1 MLMQNPLLTPSARPY
16 QWPAFDVLTADHYLE
31 AAKLGAAE
39 QRNELQR
46 IIDDQGAPTF
56 ANTFLA
62 LESSGQVLRRAMMTY
77 FSVLS
82 AHGTEPIRAIQTE
95 MSSIYSAQEDEIY
108 LNQSLYSRLQA
119 LDCSQLTGEDARLA
133 EQTLKEFKLAG
144 ADLDETQKQQLKQLN
159 AQLSELSSQFS
170 NRVLENQNA
179 HAVHF
184 DSAEEL
190 AGLSDQAIESA
201 AQAAKQAGHSSGYL
215 LPLVSPTQQPV
226 LESLSDSEARRK
238 VFSASVSRG
247 IGENPTVQLAA
258 DMAKLRAERAT
269 LLGFANHAETVL
281 AQATAPST
289 AAVEERL
296 RELTK
301 AATANAHKEA
311 EVLGNIAGHEVNAWD
326 WKYYSN
332 QVLREQYAVDSEALR
347 DYFELDRVLID
358 GVFATATKLYG
369 ITFVERFDLPTYHE
383 QVRVFEVFDAD
394 GTPLALYTGDYL
406 ARETKK
412 GGAWM
417 TSLRDAA
424 SYFDERPIVTNTLN
438 ISAPAEGDPILLT
451 LDETNT
457 LFHEFG
463 HALHG
468 MFSNGQYASLSGTSV
483 PRDFVE
489 FPSQVNEMW
498 VLDEQVLPGYA
509 VHHQTGQPLDAQT
522 ISKVRAAGLWGQ
534 GFATTEYL
542 AASVL
547 DWAWHT
553 IAVDTVIDDPVQF
566 ELQVLADAG
575 FDTDLIPPR
584 YRTGYFQH
592 IFANG
597 YSAGYYSYI
606 WSEVLDADTVQWF
619 EENGGLMRE
628 NGNRFREELLSR
640 GNTRDPLESYE
651 LFRGRTAR
659 VEPLLRR
666 RGLVNA
672 E

>member
-311 EVLGNIAGHEVNAWD
+311 EVLGNIAGHKVNAWD

>member
-1 MLMQNPLLTPSARPY
+1 MLMQNPLLAPSANPY
-16 QWPAFDVLTADHYLE
+16 QWPAFDELTAEHYLE

-39 QRNELQR
+39 QRTELQR
-46 IIDDQGAPTF
+46 IIEEQSAPDF

-62 LESSGQVLRRAMMTY
+62 LEASGQVLRRSMMTY

-95 MSSIYSAQEDEIY
+95 MSSIFSAQEDEIY
-108 LNQSLYSRLQA
+108 LNQALYSRLQA
-119 LDCSQLTGEDARLA
+119 ADCSGLAGEDARLA
-133 EQTLKEFKLAG
+133 EQTLKAFRLAG
-144 ADLDETQKQQLKQLN
+144 ADLDEAQKQQLKQLN

-184 DSAEEL
+184 DSAGEL
-190 AGLSDQAIESA
+190 DGLSSQALESA
-201 AQAAKQAGHSSGYL
+201 AQAAKQAGHAAGYL

-226 LESLSDSEARRK
+226 LESLTSGEARRK
-238 VFSASVSRG
+238 VFAASISRG
-247 IGENPTVQLAA
+247 ITENPTLQLAA
-258 DMAKLRAERAT
+258 DMAKLRAERAA

-289 AAVEERL
+289 AAVEQRL
-296 RELTK
+296 AELTK
-301 AATANAHKEA
+301 AATANARKEA
-311 EVLGNIAGHEVNAWD
+311 EVLGSIAGHEVQAWD
-326 WKYYSN
+326 WKFYSN
-332 QVLREQYAVDSEALR
+332 QVLREQYAVDSESLR
-347 DYFELDRVLID
+347 NYFELDRVLVD

-369 ITFVERFDLPTYHE
+369 ITFAERFDLPAYHE
-383 QVRVFEVFDAD
+383 HVRVFEVFDAD
-394 GTPLALYTGDYL
+394 GSPLALYTGDYL
-406 ARETKK
+406 ARDTKK

-424 SYFDERPIVTNTLN
+424 SYFNERPIVTNTLN
-438 ISAPAEGDPILLT
+438 ISAPAPGDPVLLT
-451 LDETNT
+451 LDEANT

-468 MFSNGQYASLSGTSV
+468 MFSNGKYASLSGTSV

-498 VLDEQVLPGYA
+498 VLDQQVLPGYA
-509 VHHQTGQPLDAQT
+509 VHHQSGEQLDDET
-522 ISKVRAAGLWGQ
+522 IARIRAAGLWGQ

-553 IAVDTVIDDPVQF
+553 ISADTVIDDPVAF
-566 ELQVLADAG
+566 EQQVLADAG
-575 FDTDLIPPR
+575 FDAEMIPPR

>member
-1 MLMQNPLLTPSARPY
+1 MQNPLLKPSARPY

-46 IIDDQGAPTF
+46 IIDDHGAPTF

-82 AHGTEPIRAIQTE
+82 AHGTEPIRSIQTE

-215 LPLVSPTQQPV
+215 LPLFSPTQQPV

-311 EVLGNIAGHEVNAWD
+311 EVLGNIAGQEVNAWD

-394 GTPLALYTGDYL
+394 GSPLALYTGDYL

-498 VLDEQVLPGYA
+498 VLDKQVLPGYA
-509 VHHQTGQPLDAQT
+509 VHHQTGQSLDAQT
-522 ISKVRAAGLWGQ
+522 ISKIRAAGLWGQ

-553 IAVDTVIDDPVQF
+553 ISADTAIGDPVQF
-566 ELQVLADAG
+566 EQQVLEDAG
-575 FDTDLIPPR
+575 FDTALIPPR

>member
-1 MLMQNPLLTPSARPY
+1 MQNPLLTPSTRPY
-16 QWPAFDVLTADHYLE
+16 QWPAFDVLTAEHYLE
-31 AAKLGAAE
+31 AAELGAAE
-39 QRNELQR
+39 QREELQL
-46 IIDDQGAPTF
+46 IVSDSATPSF
-56 ANTFLA
+56 ANTFQA
-62 LESSGQVLRRAMMTY
+62 LERSGQTLRRAMMTY

-82 AHGTEPIRAIQTE
+82 AHGTEPIRAIQSQ
-95 MSSIYSAQEDEIY
+95 MSAINSAQDDEIY
-108 LNQSLYSRLQA
+108 LNETLYSRLQGV
-119 LDCSQLTGEDARLA
+119 DCSELDSEDARLA
-133 EQTLKEFKLAG
+133 EQTLKNFELSGAG
-144 ADLDETQKQQLKQLN
+144 LDEADKQKLKELN
-159 AQLSELSSQFS
+159 AQLSELSSQFG

-184 DSAEEL
+184 DAVEEL
-190 AGLSDQAIESA
+190 AGLNDQAIDSA
-201 AQAAKQAGHSSGYL
+201 AQAAKQAGHASGYL
-215 LPLVSPTQQPV
+215 LPLVSPSQQPL
-226 LESLSDSEARRK
+226 LESLSSSESRRK
-238 VFSASVSRG
+238 VFTASITRG
-247 IGENPTVQLAA
+247 SEENPTINLAA
-258 DMAKLRAERAT
+258 QMASARAERAR
-269 LLGFANHAETVL
+269 LLGFTNHAETVL

-289 AAVEERL
+289 AAVEQRL
-296 RELTK
+296 AELTA
-301 AATANAHKEA
+301 AATLNARKEA
-311 EVLGNIAGHEVNAWD
+311 AVLAKVAGHELKSWD

-332 QVLREQYAVDSEALR
+332 QVLRDQYAVDSEQLR

-358 GVFATATKLYG
+358 GVFATATKLFG
-369 ITFVERFDLPTYHE
+369 ITFTERFDLPTYHE

-406 ARETKK
+406 ARDTKK

-424 SYFDERPIVTNTLN
+424 SFLDELPIVTNTLN
-438 ISAPAEGDPILLT
+438 ISAPAEGEPVLLS

-468 MFSNGQYASLSGTSV
+468 MFSNGKYASLAGTAV

-498 VLDEQVLPGYA
+498 VLDEQVIAGYA
-509 VHHQTGQPLDAQT
+509 LHHTTGEKLDSAT
-522 ISKVRAAGLWGQ
+522 ITKIRDAALWGQ

-553 IAVDTVIDDPVQF
+553 ISAGTVIDDPLKF
-566 ELQVLADAG
+566 EQQVLVDAG
-575 FDTDLIPPR
+575 FDTELIPPR

>member
-1 MLMQNPLLTPSARPY
+1 MLMQNPLLTPSTRPY
-16 QWPAFDVLTADHYLE
+16 QWPAFDSITADHYLE

-39 QRNELQR
+39 QREELQR
-46 IIDDQGAPTF
+46 IASEPGEPTF
-56 ANTFLA
+56 ANTFQA
-62 LESSGQVLRRAMMTY
+62 LESSGQTLRRAMMTY

-82 AHGTEPIRAIQTE
+82 AHGTEPIRAIQSQ
-95 MSSIYSAQEDEIY
+95 MSAIYSAQEDEIY
-108 LNQSLYSRLQA
+108 LNKTLYLRLQA
-119 LDCSQLTGEDARLA
+119 LNCSQLEGEDARLA
-133 EQTLKEFKLAG
+133 KQTLKDFELSG
-144 ADLDETQKQQLKQLN
+144 AALDESEKQKLKELN
-159 AQLSELSSQFS
+159 AQLSELSSQFG

-179 HAVHF
+179 HAVLF
-184 DSAEEL
+184 ESTDEL
-190 AGLSDQAIESA
+190 AGLSTQAIDSA
-201 AQAAKQAGHSSGYL
+201 AQAAKQAGHAQGYL
-215 LPLVSPTQQPV
+215 LPLVSPTQQPL
-226 LESLSDSEARRK
+226 LESLTSSESRRK
-238 VFSASVSRG
+238 VFMASISRG
-247 IGENPTVQLAA
+247 TDENPTIHLAA
-258 DMAKLRAERAT
+258 QMAALRAERAE

-289 AAVEERL
+289 AAVQERL
-296 RELTK
+296 AELTA
-301 AATANAHKEA
+301 AATANARKEA
-311 EVLGNIAGHEVNAWD
+311 EILAKVAGHELNAWD
-326 WKYYSN
+326 WKFYSN
-332 QVLREQYAVDSEALR
+332 QVLRDEYAVDSEELR
-347 DYFELDRVLID
+347 NYFELDRVLID

-369 ITFVERFDLPTYHE
+369 ITFTERFDLPTYHE

-394 GTPLALYTGDYL
+394 GSPLALYTGDYL

-424 SYFDERPIVTNTLN
+424 SFFGELPIVTNTLN
-438 ISAPAEGDPILLT
+438 ISAPADGEPVLLS

-468 MFSNGQYASLSGTSV
+468 MFSNGKYASLSGTSV

-498 VLDEQVLPGYA
+498 VLDQQVIPGYA
-509 VHHQTGQPLDAQT
+509 LHHKTGQKLDEAT
-522 ISKVRAAGLWGQ
+522 ISKVRDAGLWGQ
-534 GFATTEYL
+534 GFSTTEYL

-553 IAVDTVIDDPVQF
+553 IRAGAVIEDPLQF
-566 ELQVLADAG
+566 EQQVLNDAG
-575 FDTDLIPPR
+575 FDTELIPPR

-628 NGNRFREELLSR
+628 NGSRFRQELLSR
-640 GNTRDPLESYE
+640 GNTRDPLKSYE

>member
-1 MLMQNPLLTPSARPY
+1 MQNPLLTPSAMPY
-16 QWPAFDVLTADHYLE
+16 QWPAFDILTAAHYLE
-31 AAKLGAAE
+31 AAQLGAAE
-39 QRNELQR
+39 QRTEIQR
-46 IIDDQGAPTF
+46 IVDEAEAPTF
-56 ANTFLA
+56 SNTFLA
-62 LESSGQVLRRAMMTY
+62 LESSGQTLRRALMTY

-82 AHGTEPIRAIQTE
+82 THGTEPIRAIQTE

-108 LNQSLYSRLQA
+108 LNQSLYSRLQSV
-119 LDCSQLTGEDARLA
+119 DCSALVGEDARLA
-133 EQTLKEFKLAG
+133 EQILKKFKLSGAG
-144 ADLDETQKQQLKQLN
+144 LDEAQKTQLKQLN
-159 AQLSELSSQFS
+159 AELSELSSTFS

-190 AGLSDQAIESA
+190 DGLSTQAIESA
-201 AQAAKQAGHSSGYL
+201 AQAAKQAGHASGYL
-215 LPLVSPTQQPV
+215 LPLVSPTQQPA
-226 LESLSDSEARRK
+226 LEYLTNSESRRK
-238 VFSASVSRG
+238 VFTASISRG
-247 IGENPTVQLAA
+247 LDENPTVELAA
-258 DMAKLRAERAT
+258 QMAKLRAKRAA

-289 AAVEERL
+289 AAVEQRL
-296 RELTK
+296 TELTK
-301 AATANAHKEA
+301 AATANADKEA
-311 EVLGNIAGHEVNAWD
+311 AVLSKIAGLDVTAWD
-326 WKYYSN
+326 WKFYAN
-332 QVLREQYAVDSEALR
+332 QVLREQYAVDSESLR
-347 DYFELDRVLID
+347 SYFELDRVLFD

-369 ITFVERFDLPTYHE
+369 ITFTERFDLPTYHE
-383 QVRVFEVFDAD
+383 QVRVFEVLDAD
-394 GTPLALYTGDYL
+394 GSPLAIFTGDYL
-406 ARETKK
+406 ARDTKK

-424 SYFDERPIVTNTLN
+424 SYLDERPIVTNTLN
-438 ISAPAEGDPILLT
+438 ISAPAPGDPILLT
-451 LDETNT
+451 LDETST

-468 MFSNGQYASLSGTSV
+468 MFSNGKYASLSGTSV

-498 VLDEQVLPGYA
+498 VLDEQVLPNYA
-509 VHHQTGQPLDAQT
+509 VHHETGESLDQET

-553 IAVDTVIDDPVQF
+553 ISADTAIGDPVQF
-566 ELQVLADAG
+566 EQQVLEDAG
-575 FDTDLIPPR
+575 FDTALIPPR

-651 LFRGRTAR
+651 LFRGRNAR

>member
-347 DYFELDRVLID
+347 DYFELDRVLIE

-394 GTPLALYTGDYL
+394 GSPLALYTGDYL

-498 VLDEQVLPGYA
+498 VLDKQVLPGYA

-522 ISKVRAAGLWGQ
+522 ISKIRAAGLWGQ

-553 IAVDTVIDDPVQF
+553 ISADTAIGDPVQF
-566 ELQVLADAG
+566 EQQVLEDAG
-575 FDTDLIPPR
+575 FDTALIPPR

>member
-46 IIDDQGAPTF
+46 IIDDHGAPTF

-394 GTPLALYTGDYL
+394 GSPLALYTGDYL

-498 VLDEQVLPGYA
+498 VLDKQVLPGYA

-522 ISKVRAAGLWGQ
+522 ISKIRAAGLWGQ

-553 IAVDTVIDDPVQF
+553 ISADTAIGDPVQF
-566 ELQVLADAG
+566 EQQVLEDAG
-575 FDTDLIPPR
+575 FDTALIPPR

>member
-1 MLMQNPLLTPSARPY
+1 MQNPLLTPSARPY
-16 QWPAFDVLTADHYLE
+16 QWPAFDVLTAEHYLE

-39 QRNELQR
+39 QRTELQR
-46 IIDDQGAPTF
+46 IIDEQEPATF

-62 LESSGQVLRRAMMTY
+62 LESSGQVLRRAIMTY

-95 MSSIYSAQEDEIY
+95 MSSIFSSQEDEIY

-119 LDCSQLTGEDARLA
+119 VDCSELSGEDARLA
-133 EQTLKEFKLAG
+133 EQTLKEFTLAG
-144 ADLDETQKQQLKQLN
+144 ADLADAQKQQLKQLN
-159 AQLSELSSQFS
+159 SQLSELSSQFS

-184 DSAEEL
+184 DSVGEL
-190 AGLSDQAIESA
+190 DGLSAQAVESA
-201 AQAAKQAGHSSGYL
+201 AQAAKQAGHSAGYL

-226 LESLSDSEARRK
+226 LESLTSSEARRK
-238 VFSASVSRG
+238 VFTASVSRG
-247 IGENPTVQLAA
+247 IDNNATVHLAA
-258 DMAKLRAERAT
+258 EMAKLRADRAA
-269 LLGFANHAETVL
+269 LLGYANHAETVL

-296 RELTK
+296 AELTK
-301 AATANAHKEA
+301 AATANARKEA

-369 ITFVERFDLPTYHE
+369 ITFSERFDLPTYHE
-383 QVRVFEVFDAD
+383 QVRVFEVFDSD
-394 GTPLALYTGDYL
+394 GSSLALYTGDYL
-406 ARETKK
+406 ARDTKK

-424 SYFDERPIVTNTLN
+424 SYFNERPIVTNTLN

-451 LDETNT
+451 LDEANT

-468 MFSNGQYASLSGTSV
+468 LFSNGKYASLSGTSV

-498 VLDEQVLPGYA
+498 VLDENVLPGYA
-509 VHHQTGQPLDAQT
+509 VHHQTGEQLDEAT
-522 ISKVRAAGLWGQ
+522 IARLRAAGLWGQ

-553 IAVDTVIDDPVQF
+553 ISAGTVIDDPVQF
-566 ELQVLADAG
+566 EQQVLVDAG
-575 FDTDLIPPR
+575 FDAQMIPPR

-640 GNTRDPLESYE
+640 GNTRDPLKSYE

>member
-1 MLMQNPLLTPSARPY
+1 MTPSTRPY
-16 QWPAFDVLTADHYLE
+16 QWPAFDVLTAEHYLE
-31 AAKLGAAE
+31 AAELGAAE
-39 QRNELQR
+39 QREELQL
-46 IIDDQGAPTF
+46 IVSDSATPSF
-56 ANTFLA
+56 ANTFQA
-62 LESSGQVLRRAMMTY
+62 LERSGQTLRRAMMTY

-82 AHGTEPIRAIQTE
+82 AHGTEPIRAIQSQ
-95 MSSIYSAQEDEIY
+95 MSAINSAQDDEIY
-108 LNQSLYSRLQA
+108 LNETLYSRLQGV
-119 LDCSQLTGEDARLA
+119 DCSELDSEDARLA
-133 EQTLKEFKLAG
+133 EQTLKNFELSGAG
-144 ADLDETQKQQLKQLN
+144 LDEADKQKLKELN
-159 AQLSELSSQFS
+159 AQLSELSSQFG

-184 DSAEEL
+184 DAVEEL
-190 AGLSDQAIESA
+190 AGLNDQAIDSA
-201 AQAAKQAGHSSGYL
+201 AQAAKQAGHASGYL
-215 LPLVSPTQQPV
+215 LPLVSPSQQPL
-226 LESLSDSEARRK
+226 LESLSSSESRRK
-238 VFSASVSRG
+238 VFTASITRG
-247 IGENPTVQLAA
+247 SEENPTINLAA
-258 DMAKLRAERAT
+258 QMASARAERAR
-269 LLGFANHAETVL
+269 LLGFTNHAETVL

-289 AAVEERL
+289 AAVEQRL
-296 RELTK
+296 AELTA
-301 AATANAHKEA
+301 AATLNARKEA
-311 EVLGNIAGHEVNAWD
+311 AVLAKVAGHELKSWD

-332 QVLREQYAVDSEALR
+332 QVLRDQYAVDSEQLR

-358 GVFATATKLYG
+358 GVFATATKLFG
-369 ITFVERFDLPTYHE
+369 ITFTERFDLPTYHE

-406 ARETKK
+406 ARDTKK

-424 SYFDERPIVTNTLN
+424 SFLDELPIVTNTLN
-438 ISAPAEGDPILLT
+438 ISAPAEGEPVLLS

-468 MFSNGQYASLSGTSV
+468 MFSNGKYASLAGTAV

-498 VLDEQVLPGYA
+498 VLDEQVIAGYA
-509 VHHQTGQPLDAQT
+509 LHHTTGEKLDSAT
-522 ISKVRAAGLWGQ
+522 ITKIRDAALWGQ

-553 IAVDTVIDDPVQF
+553 ISAGTVIDDPLKF
-566 ELQVLADAG
+566 EQQVLVDAG
-575 FDTDLIPPR
+575 FDTELIPPR

>member
-311 EVLGNIAGHEVNAWD
+311 EVLGNIAGHKVNAWD

-498 VLDEQVLPGYA
+498 VLDEEVLPGYA

>member
-311 EVLGNIAGHEVNAWD
+311 EVLGNIAGQEVNAWD

-394 GTPLALYTGDYL
+394 GSPLALYTGDYL

-424 SYFDERPIVTNTLN
+424 SCFDERPIVTNTLN

-498 VLDEQVLPGYA
+498 VLDKQVLPGYA

-522 ISKVRAAGLWGQ
+522 ISKIRAAGLWGQ

-553 IAVDTVIDDPVQF
+553 ISADTAIGDPVQF
-566 ELQVLADAG
+566 EQQVLEDAG
-575 FDTDLIPPR
+575 FDTVLIPPR

>member
-1 MLMQNPLLTPSARPY
+1 MLMQNPLLTPSTRPY
-16 QWPAFDVLTADHYLE
+16 QWPAFDLLTAENYLE
-31 AAKLGAAE
+31 AAELGAAE
-39 QRNELQR
+39 QREELQR
-46 IIDDQGAPTF
+46 IISNPKEPTF
-56 ANTFLA
+56 ENSFLA
-62 LESSGQVLRRAMMTY
+62 LESSGQTLRRALMTY

-82 AHGTEPIRAIQTE
+82 AHGTEPIRAIQSK
-95 MSSIYSAQEDEIY
+95 MSAIHSAQEDEIY
-108 LNQSLYSRLQA
+108 LNKTLYSRLQA
-119 LDCSQLTGEDARLA
+119 VDCSALTGEDARLA
-133 EQTLKEFKLAG
+133 EQTLKDFELLG
-144 ADLDETQKQQLKQLN
+144 AALDELAQQRLKELN
-159 AQLSELSSQFS
+159 AQLSELSSQFG

-184 DSAEEL
+184 ETVEEL
-190 AGLSDQAIESA
+190 AGLSQQTIDSA
-201 AQAAKQAGHSSGYL
+201 AHAAQQAGYASGYL
-215 LPLVSPTQQPV
+215 LPLVSPSQQPL
-226 LESLSDSEARRK
+226 LESLTSSESRRK
-238 VFSASVSRG
+238 VFTSSIARG
-247 IGENPTVQLAA
+247 SQENPTVHIAA
-258 DMAKLRAERAT
+258 QMAALRAERAA
-269 LLGFANHAETVL
+269 LLGFKNHAETVL

-289 AAVEERL
+289 GAVQERL
-296 RELTK
+296 AELTA
-301 AATANAHKEA
+301 AATANARAEA
-311 EVLGNIAGHEVNAWD
+311 EVLSKVAGHDLNSWD

-332 QVLREQYAVDSEALR
+332 QVLRDEYAVDAEELR
-347 DYFELDRVLID
+347 SYFELDRVLID

-369 ITFVERFDLPTYHE
+369 ITFTERFDLPTYHE
-383 QVRVFEVFDAD
+383 QVRVFEVFDED

-424 SYFDERPIVTNTLN
+424 SFFGERPIVTNTLN
-438 ISAPAEGDPILLT
+438 ISAAPDGEPVLLS

-468 MFSNGQYASLSGTSV
+468 MFSNGKYASLSGTSV

-498 VLDEQVLPGYA
+498 ALDDDVLPGYA
-509 VHHQTGQPLDAQT
+509 LHHKTGEKLDSTT
-522 ISKVRAAGLWGQ
+522 IDKIRDAALWGQ

-553 IAVDTVIDDPVQF
+553 LSAGTVIDDPLKF
-566 ELQVLADAG
+566 EQQVLADAG
-575 FDTDLIPPR
+575 FDTELIPPR
-584 YRTGYFQH
+584 YCTGYFQH
-592 IFANG
+592 IFSNG

-628 NGNRFREELLSR
+628 NGNRFRQELLSR

>member
-1 MLMQNPLLTPSARPY
+1 MLMQNPLLTPSTRPY
-16 QWPAFDVLTADHYLE
+16 QWPAFDVLTAEHYLE
-31 AAKLGAAE
+31 AAELGAAE
-39 QRNELQR
+39 QREELQL
-46 IIDDQGAPTF
+46 IVSDSAAPSF
-56 ANTFLA
+56 ANTFQA
-62 LESSGQVLRRAMMTY
+62 LERSGQTLRRAMMTY

-82 AHGTEPIRAIQTE
+82 AHGTEPIRAIQSQ
-95 MSSIYSAQEDEIY
+95 MSAINSAQDDEIY
-108 LNQSLYSRLQA
+108 LNETLYSRLQGV
-119 LDCSQLTGEDARLA
+119 DCSDLDSEDARLA
-133 EQTLKEFKLAG
+133 EQTLKNFELSGAG
-144 ADLDETQKQQLKQLN
+144 LDEADKQKLKELN
-159 AQLSELSSQFS
+159 AQLSELSSQFG

-184 DSAEEL
+184 DAVEEL
-190 AGLSDQAIESA
+190 AGLNDQAIDSA
-201 AQAAKQAGHSSGYL
+201 AQAAKQAGHASGYL
-215 LPLVSPTQQPV
+215 LPLVSPSQQPL
-226 LESLSDSEARRK
+226 LESLTSSESRQK
-238 VFSASVSRG
+238 VLTASITRG
-247 IGENPTVQLAA
+247 SEENPTINLAA
-258 DMAKLRAERAT
+258 QMASARAERAR
-269 LLGFANHAETVL
+269 LLGFTNHAETVL

-289 AAVEERL
+289 AAVEQRL
-296 RELTK
+296 AELTA
-301 AATANAHKEA
+301 AATLNARKEA
-311 EVLGNIAGHEVNAWD
+311 AVLAKVAGHELKSWD

-332 QVLREQYAVDSEALR
+332 QVLRDQYAVDSEQLR

-358 GVFATATKLYG
+358 GVFATATKLFG
-369 ITFVERFDLPTYHE
+369 ITFTERFDLPTYHE

-406 ARETKK
+406 ARDTKK

-424 SYFDERPIVTNTLN
+424 SFLDELPIVTNTLN
-438 ISAPAEGDPILLT
+438 ISAPAEGEPVLLS

-468 MFSNGQYASLSGTSV
+468 MFSNGKYASLAGTAV

-498 VLDEQVLPGYA
+498 VLDEQVIAGYA
-509 VHHQTGQPLDAQT
+509 LHHTTGEKLDSAT
-522 ISKVRAAGLWGQ
+522 ITKIRDAALWGQ

-553 IAVDTVIDDPVQF
+553 ISAGTVIDDPLKF
-566 ELQVLADAG
+566 EQQVLVDAG
-575 FDTDLIPPR
+575 FDTELIPPR

>member
-1 MLMQNPLLTPSARPY
+1 MVMQNPLLTPSAMPY
-16 QWPAFDVLTADHYLE
+16 QWPAFDILTAEHYLE
-31 AAKLGAAE
+31 AAQLGAAE
-39 QRNELQR
+39 QRTEIQR
-46 IIDDQGAPTF
+46 IVDGAEAPTF
-56 ANTFLA
+56 SNTFLA
-62 LESSGQVLRRAMMTY
+62 LESSGQTLRRALMTY

-108 LNQSLYSRLQA
+108 LNQSLYSRLQSV
-119 LDCSQLTGEDARLA
+119 DCSALVGEDARLA
-133 EQTLKEFKLAG
+133 EQILKEFKLSGAG
-144 ADLDETQKQQLKQLN
+144 LDEAQKTQLKQLN
-159 AQLSELSSQFS
+159 AELSELSSTFS

-184 DSAEEL
+184 DSAEGL
-190 AGLSDQAIESA
+190 DGLSAQAIDSA
-201 AQAAKQAGHSSGYL
+201 AQAAKQAGHASGYL
-215 LPLVSPTQQPV
+215 LPLVSPTQQPA
-226 LESLSDSEARRK
+226 LESLTNSESRRK
-238 VFSASVSRG
+238 VFTASISRG
-247 IGENPTVQLAA
+247 IDENPTVELAA
-258 DMAKLRAERAT
+258 QMAKLRAQRAA

-289 AAVEERL
+289 AAVEQRL
-296 RELTK
+296 TELTK
-301 AATANAHKEA
+301 AATANADKEA
-311 EVLGNIAGHEVNAWD
+311 AMLGQIAGRDVTAWD
-326 WKYYSN
+326 WKFYAN

-347 DYFELDRVLID
+347 NYFELDRVLFD

-369 ITFVERFDLPTYHE
+369 ITFTERFDLPTYHE

-394 GTPLALYTGDYL
+394 GSPLAIFTGDYL
-406 ARETKK
+406 ARDTKK

-438 ISAPAEGDPILLT
+438 ISTPAPGDPILLT

-468 MFSNGQYASLSGTSV
+468 MFSNGKYASLSGTSV

-498 VLDEQVLPGYA
+498 VLDEQVLPNYA
-509 VHHQTGQPLDAQT
+509 VHHETGEQLDQET

-553 IAVDTVIDDPVQF
+553 ISSDTVIDDPAEF
-566 ELQVLADAG
+566 ERQVLADAG
-575 FDTDLIPPR
+575 FNTELIPPR

>member
-1 MLMQNPLLTPSARPY
+1 MQNPLLTPSARPY

>member
-46 IIDDQGAPTF
+46 IIDDHGAPTF

-311 EVLGNIAGHEVNAWD
+311 EVLGNIAGQEVNAWD

-394 GTPLALYTGDYL
+394 GSPLALYTGDYL

-498 VLDEQVLPGYA
+498 VLDKQVLPGYA

-522 ISKVRAAGLWGQ
+522 ISKIRAAGLWGQ

-553 IAVDTVIDDPVQF
+553 ISADTAIGDPVQF
-566 ELQVLADAG
+566 EQQVLEDAG
-575 FDTDLIPPR
+575 FDTALIPPR

>member
-1 MLMQNPLLTPSARPY
+1 MQNPLLTPSTRPY
-16 QWPAFDVLTADHYLE
+16 QWPAFDQLTAEHYLE
-31 AAKLGAAE
+31 ATRIGAAE
-39 QRNELQR
+39 QREELQR
-46 IIDDQGAPTF
+46 IIDDTQEPTF
-56 ANTFLA
+56 ENTFLA
-62 LESSGQVLRRAMMTY
+62 LEASGQTLRRALMTY
-77 FSVLS
+77 FSVIS
-82 AHGTEPIRAIQTE
+82 AHGTEDLRAIQSE
-95 MSSIYSAQEDEIY
+95 ISSIWSEQEDEIY
-108 LNQSLYSRLQA
+108 LNQTLYSRLQA
-119 LDCSQLTGEDARLA
+119 LDCASLQGEDARLA
-133 EQTLKEFKLAG
+133 DQTLKNFQLAG
-144 ADLDETQKQQLKQLN
+144 AGLGDAEKDRLKELN
-159 AQLSELSSQFS
+159 AKLAELSTQFADL
-170 NRVLENQNA
+170 VLKNQNA

-184 DSAEEL
+184 EDAAEL
-190 AGLSDQAIESA
+190 DGLSGPAIESA
-201 AQAAKQAGHSSGYL
+201 AQAAKQAGHASGYL
-215 LPLVSPTQQPV
+215 LALVSPTQQPV
-226 LESLSDSEARRK
+226 LESLSSSESRRK
-238 VFSASVSRG
+238 VFNASMSRG
-247 IGENPTVQLAA
+247 TEENATIHIAA
-258 DMAKLRAERAT
+258 EMAQLRAERAA

-296 RELTK
+296 AELTK
-301 AATANAHKEA
+301 AATANARREA
-311 EVLGNIAGHEVNAWD
+311 EVLGEISGAEINAWD
-326 WKYYSN
+326 WKYFSN
-332 QVLREQYAVDSEALR
+332 QVLRDQYSVDSEALR
-347 DYFELDRVLID
+347 NYFELDRVLID
-358 GVFATATKLYG
+358 GVFATATKLFG
-369 ITFVERFDLPTYHE
+369 ITFQERFDLPAYHPD
-383 QVRVFEVFDAD
+383 VRVFEVFDAD
-394 GTPLALYTGDYL
+394 GKPLALYTGDYL
-406 ARETKK
+406 ARDTKK

-424 SYFDERPIVTNTLN
+424 SFLEERPTVTNTLN
-438 ISAPAEGDPILLT
+438 ITPPAPGDPILLSM
-451 LDETNT
+451 DEANT

-468 MFSNGQYASLSGTSV
+468 MFSSGKYASLAGTSV

-498 VLDEQVLPGYA
+498 MLHEDVVTGYA
-509 VHHQTGQPLDAQT
+509 VHHQSGEALSEAL
-522 ISKVRAAGLWGQ
+522 IEKIRAASLWGQ

-553 IAVDTVIDDPVQF
+553 ISAGTVIADPLQF
-566 ELQVLADAG
+566 EQDVLQQAG
-575 FDTDLIPPR
+575 FDTELIPPR

-651 LFRGRTAR
+651 LFRGRTAV

>member
-394 GTPLALYTGDYL
+394 GSPLALYTGDYL